1 MKNFLQSNGI
11 WARLGRTI
19 LQGIIGVLIS
29 YIDLLV
35 GFIEIPPELRPMIV
49 ALVMCV
55 LSPIMKELGG
65 SDEHSDNPINA
76 DRV

>member
-1 MKNFLQSNGI
+1 MKNFLRSNSL

-35 GFIEIPPELRPMIV
+35 GFFEIPPELRPMIV

-65 SDEHSDNPINA
+65 AEDDNLAGSTP
-76 DRV
+76 

>member
-1 MKNFLQSNGI
+1 MKNFLRSNSL

-35 GFIEIPPELRPMIV
+35 GFFEIPPELRPMIV

-65 SDEHSDNPINA
+65 GEDDNHANSPA
-76 DRV
+76 

>member
-1 MKNFLQSNGI
+1 MKNFLRSNSL

-65 SDEHSDNPINA
+65 NDEHSDNPINA
-76 DRV
+76 D